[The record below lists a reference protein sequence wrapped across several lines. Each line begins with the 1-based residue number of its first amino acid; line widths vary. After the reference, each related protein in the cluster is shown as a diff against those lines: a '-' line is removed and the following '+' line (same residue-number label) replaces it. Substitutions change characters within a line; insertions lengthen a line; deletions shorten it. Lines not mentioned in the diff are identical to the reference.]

1 MSLLTT
7 MQFIVNIIIMVVLL
21 SVVII
26 GLIWLFKDKGQD
38 QHSVLRNFPVLGRIR
53 YISEKSVLNYVN
65 ISSLMIMK
73 ENHFQEMIINTL
85 CLQVNITLE

>member
-38 QHSVLRNFPVLGRIR
+38 QHSVLRNFFL
-53 YISEKSVLNYVN
+53 
-65 ISSLMIMK
+65 
-73 ENHFQEMIINTL
+73 F
-85 CLQVNITLE
+85 